1 VTGTSGGRRAAIDR
15 LFGRA
20 INGLEHLLAL
30 AFCMAVAL
38 NFVNVIA
45 RYIFNDSIDGADE
58 LQIQVL
64 IAMAFLGAA
73 IVQWRGEHLRMDVLV
88 GIMPAGMR
96 TFLRF
101 AEVVLVVVLAV
112 FVVVQS
118 GRYTF
123 QMYSLARTSDALGIP
138 VWFSHALVVAG
149 FVLILMATI
158 WHLFGGASRQERP

>member
-1 VTGTSGGRRAAIDR
+1 MD
-15 LFGRA
+15 
-20 INGLEHLLAL
+20 GLEQLLAV

-45 RYIFNDSIDGADE
+45 RYIFNDSIHGADE

-96 TFLRF
+96 TVLRF

-118 GRYTF
+118 GRYTL
-123 QMYSLARTSDALGIP
+123 QMHSLARTSDALGIP
-138 VWFSHALVVAG
+138 VWFSHALVVVG

-158 WHLFGGASRQERP
+158 WRLFGRANRPERP